1 MTSQKIFRLSP
12 DAEVK
17 VNLLIVYAH
26 KAGFINKPTLQEFVI
41 FAIGCSELQLRQ
53 HYQNMKNP
61 QKADAT
67 RASRTRVLG

>member
-17 VNLLIVYAH
+17 LNNLIVYAH

-61 QKADAT
+61 PKADAPPNRRV
-67 RASRTRVLG
+67 RALG